1 MTQNV
6 IEKVW
11 HKSKKFLAFLIM
23 EAILGGLAFYTVYS
37 LGAFGWPAVSF
48 LITVVFNMGFIAVAF
63 NSKQA
68 ELDKYVRFV
77 ALTGKV
83 PGTPMIEGKED
94 A

>member
-1 MTQNV
+1 MPQNV

-23 EAILGGLAFYTVYS
+23 EAILGGLAFYTVYNLS
-37 LGAFGWPAVSF
+37 AVSF
-48 LITVVFNMGFIAVAF
+48 LITIVFNMGFIAVAF
-63 NSKQA
+63 NAKQA

-83 PGTPMIEGKED
+83 PGTPLVEGKED

>member
-1 MTQNV
+1 MAQNV

-37 LGAFGWPAVSF
+37 LGTFGWPVVSF
-48 LITVVFNMGFIAVAF
+48 LTAVVFNMGFIAVAF
-63 NSKQA
+63 NAKQA
-68 ELDKYVRFV
+68 ELDKYIRFV
-77 ALTGKV
+77 ALTGRA
-83 PGTPMIEGKED
+83 PGTPLVEGKED